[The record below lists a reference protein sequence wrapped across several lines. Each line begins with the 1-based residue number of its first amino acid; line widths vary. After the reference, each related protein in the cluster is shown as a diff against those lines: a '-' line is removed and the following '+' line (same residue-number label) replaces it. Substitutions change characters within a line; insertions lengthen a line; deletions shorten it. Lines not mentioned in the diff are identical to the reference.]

1 MKKFF
6 DVNNPLMRFLTLLVD
21 LVIVNLMTLVF
32 MIPIVTAGGSL
43 AAMNYVLLHLRRK
56 DETYVM
62 RMFIKSFKENFK
74 QGIPEG
80 LLFLLMVCIA
90 GVDLWAMHGSES
102 RMLTFLMIII
112 SIIAAFFIV
121 VFVYV
126 FALQSRYENTVKETF
141 LNAFRLAIGNLL
153 RTIVMMVLWVI
164 WIGGMIYFHRF
175 SMLVFVIYGL
185 TLPGYLCTMLY
196 DPVFAKLEK
205 EYE

>member
-21 LVIVNLMTLVF
+21 LVIVNLMTLIF
-32 MIPIVTAGGSL
+32 MIPVVTAGGSL
-43 AAMNYVLLHLRRK
+43 AAMNYVLFHLRRK

-153 RTIVMMVLWVI
+153 RTILMMVLWVI
-164 WIGGMIYFHRF
+164 WIGGMLYFHRF

-205 EYE
+205 E

>member
-21 LVIVNLMTLVF
+21 LVIVNLMTLIF

-80 LLFLLMVCIA
+80 LLFLLMLGIA

-141 LNAFRLAIGNLL
+141 LNAFRLAVGNLL
-153 RTIVMMVLWVI
+153 RTILMMVLWVI

-205 EYE
+205 E

>member
-205 EYE
+205 E

>member
-32 MIPIVTAGGSL
+32 MIPIVTTGGSL

-205 EYE
+205 TE

>member
-32 MIPIVTAGGSL
+32 MIPIVTTGGSL

-141 LNAFRLAIGNLL
+141 LNAFRLAVGNLL

-205 EYE
+205 E

>member
-32 MIPIVTAGGSL
+32 MIPVVTTGGSL

-205 EYE
+205 E

>member
-21 LVIVNLMTLVF
+21 LVIVNLMTLIF

-80 LLFLLMVCIA
+80 LLFLLMLGIA
-90 GVDLWAMHGSES
+90 GEDLWAMHGSES

-126 FALQSRYENTVKETF
+126 FALQSTVKETF
-141 LNAFRLAIGNLL
+141 LNAFRLAVGNLL
-153 RTIVMMVLWVI
+153 RTILMMVLWVI

-205 EYE
+205 E

>member
-32 MIPIVTAGGSL
+32 MIPIVTTGGSL

-90 GVDLWAMHGSES
+90 GVDLWVMHGSES

-205 EYE
+205 E

>member
-32 MIPIVTAGGSL
+32 MIPIVTTGGSL

-205 EYE
+205 E

>member
-32 MIPIVTAGGSL
+32 MIPIVTTGGSL

-185 TLPGYLCTMLY
+185 TLSGYLCTMLY

-205 EYE
+205 E

>member
-32 MIPIVTAGGSL
+32 MIPIVTTGGSL

-141 LNAFRLAIGNLL
+141 LNAFRLAVGNLL

-164 WIGGMIYFHRF
+164 WIGGTIYFHRF

-205 EYE
+205 E

>member
-32 MIPIVTAGGSL
+32 MIPIVTTGGSL

-141 LNAFRLAIGNLL
+141 LNAFRLAVGNLL

-205 EYE
+205 TE

>member
-21 LVIVNLMTLVF
+21 LVIVNLMTLIF

-205 EYE
+205 E

>member
-32 MIPIVTAGGSL
+32 MIPVVTTGGSL

-196 DPVFAKLEK
+196 NPVFAKLEK
-205 EYE
+205 E

>member
-21 LVIVNLMTLVF
+21 LVIVNLMTLIF
-32 MIPIVTAGGSL
+32 MIPIVTTGGSL

-153 RTIVMMVLWVI
+153 RTILMMVLWVI

-185 TLPGYLCTMLY
+185 TFPGYLCTMLY

-205 EYE
+205 TE

>member
-1 MKKFF
+1 MKKLF

-21 LVIVNLMTLVF
+21 LVIVNLMTLIF

-80 LLFLLMVCIA
+80 LLFLLMLGIA

-141 LNAFRLAIGNLL
+141 LNAFRLAVGNLL
-153 RTIVMMVLWVI
+153 RTILMMVLWVI

-205 EYE
+205 E

>member
-21 LVIVNLMTLVF
+21 LVIVNVMTILG
-32 MIPIVTAGGSL
+32 MIPIVTAGASL
-43 AAMNYVLLHLRRK
+43 TAMNYVLLHLHRK

-80 LLFLLMVCIA
+80 LLFYLAAVITT
-90 GVDLWAMHGSES
+90 VDLWAMHASDS
-102 RMLTFLMIII
+102 KMLTFLMILI
-112 SIIAAFFIV
+112 SIIAAFLIV
-121 VFVYV
+121 VFVYI
-126 FALQSRYENTVKETF
+126 FALQSRYENTVKETI
-141 LNAFRLAIGNLL
+141 LNAVKLAIGNLP
-153 RTIVMMVLWVI
+153 RTAIMMVIWII

-175 SMLVFVIYGL
+175 SMLVFVLYGL
-185 TLPGYLCTMLY
+185 TLPGYICTMLY

-205 EYE
+205 TN

>member
-21 LVIVNLMTLVF
+21 LVIVNLMTLIF
-32 MIPIVTAGGSL
+32 MIPIVTTGGSL

-205 EYE
+205 TE

>member
-62 RMFIKSFKENFK
+62 IMFIKSFKENFK

-205 EYE
+205 E

>member
-21 LVIVNLMTLVF
+21 LVIVNLMTLIF
-32 MIPIVTAGGSL
+32 MIPIVTTGGSL

-141 LNAFRLAIGNLL
+141 LNAFRLAVGNLL

-205 EYE
+205 TE

>member
-205 EYE
+205 TE

>member
-1 MKKFF
+1 
-6 DVNNPLMRFLTLLVD
+6 
-21 LVIVNLMTLVF
+21 
-32 MIPIVTAGGSL
+32 
-43 AAMNYVLLHLRRK
+43 
-56 DETYVM
+56 
-62 RMFIKSFKENFK
+62 
-74 QGIPEG
+74 
-80 LLFLLMVCIA
+80 
-90 GVDLWAMHGSES
+90 
-102 RMLTFLMIII
+102 MIII

-205 EYE
+205 E

>member
-32 MIPIVTAGGSL
+32 MIPIVTTGGSL

-153 RTIVMMVLWVI
+153 RTILMMVLWVI
-164 WIGGMIYFHRF
+164 WIGGMLYFHRF

-205 EYE
+205 E

>member
-32 MIPIVTAGGSL
+32 MIPIVTTGGSL

-175 SMLVFVIYGL
+175 SMLVFVICGL

-205 EYE
+205 TE

>member
-62 RMFIKSFKENFK
+62 IMFIKSFKENFK
-74 QGIPEG
+74 QGILEG

-205 EYE
+205 E